1 MNNLEAF
8 QVALVVRNLLQY
20 RKHNETRF
28 DPWVGKIL
36 LEEGL
41 ATHSSILA

>member
-1 MNNLEAF
+1 MNNLEAS
-8 QVALVVRNLLQY
+8 QVALVVKNSLQY
-20 RKHNETRF
+20 RKHNETMF
-28 DPWVGKIL
+28 DPCIGKIP